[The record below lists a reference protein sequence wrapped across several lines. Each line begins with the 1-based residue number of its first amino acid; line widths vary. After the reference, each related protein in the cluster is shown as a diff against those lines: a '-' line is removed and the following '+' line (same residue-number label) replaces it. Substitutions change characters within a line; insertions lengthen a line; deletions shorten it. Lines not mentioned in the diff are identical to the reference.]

1 MILHTENV
9 GYDLLQE
16 KRPPNTVGRI
26 FATIRHLSGLI
37 LGGAYTNARQQMEKG
52 HGWRLSVLF
61 LRFILFFS
69 LPFLNRQLIRQP
81 FPIQFRR
88 RLEMLGPTYV
98 KLGQILS
105 LREDLLPKEITDE
118 LKNLLDRLPA
128 LPFVRYRVLVE
139 KSLNRN
145 MAEMFRRI
153 EPFPLGSASLA
164 QTHRAILLTGD
175 DVVVKLL
182 KPNVRQTV
190 IIDLR
195 LLRLLG
201 RLAELFLSRFQPK
214 RLINEFS
221 RYTLL
226 EVDLLNEAANAEIFA
241 ANFKNDPDIRFPRVY
256 RELSSQDVLC
266 MEYFKGSKPQPSVT
280 GRLSQSQLDRVIDLG
295 VRATVNMIFRDGF
308 FHADLHP
315 GNLIIFDDSGIGFI
329 DLGMVGRF
337 DTEMRKRM
345 LSYLYSLV
353 NGDPANAARYL
364 SAMMF
369 PGNRKSNP
377 DAFRRAV
384 EDLNRRWLRSP
395 NFSEFSLGQLILQSV
410 ALAGQYYIFYPGEIV
425 LMVKALVTLE
435 GVGHLMSPGLDIAAV
450 ARKHVR
456 SVLIRQIDLAKLF
469 RDGILVAPELIDIMT
484 RFPLVFGEGMGY
496 IDRQMK
502 SKREGPLA
510 ELRATIFASF
520 CLIAAALIVASD
532 GPAWLSASLFVVAFL
547 VGGYGFFAGR

>member
-1 MILHTENV
+1 V
-9 GYDLLQE
+9 
-16 KRPPNTVGRI
+16 
-26 FATIRHLSGLI
+26 
-37 LGGAYTNARQQMEKG
+37 QQQIEQG
-52 HGWRLSVLF
+52 HGWRLGIMF
-61 LRFILFFS
+61 LRFVLFFS
-69 LPFLNRQLIRQP
+69 LPFLNRQLVRQP
-81 FPIQFRR
+81 FPMQFRR

-105 LREDLLPKEITDE
+105 LREDLLPKEVTDE
-118 LKNLLDRLPA
+118 LKHLLDRLPA
-128 LPFVRYRVLVE
+128 LAFVRYRALVE
-139 KSLNRN
+139 ESLNRN
-145 MAEMFRRI
+145 MAVMFRRI
-153 EPFPLGSASLA
+153 EPIPLGSASLA
-164 QTHRAILLTGD
+164 QTHRAILLSGD

-226 EVDLLNEAANAEIFA
+226 EVDLRNEAANAEIFA
-241 ANFKNDPDIRFPRVY
+241 ANFKDDPNIRFPRVF

-266 MEYFKGSKPQPSVT
+266 MEYFKGSKPHPSVT
-280 GRLSQSQLDRVIDLG
+280 SRLSQSQLDRIIDLG
-295 VRATVNMIFRDGF
+295 VRTTVNMIFRDGF

-315 GNLIIFDDSGIGFI
+315 GNLIIFDDGRIGFI

-337 DTEMRKRM
+337 DADMRKRM
-345 LSYLYSLV
+345 LSYLYALT

-369 PGNRKSNP
+369 PGNRNGNP

-395 NFSEFSLGQLILQSV
+395 NFHDFSLGQLILQSV

-425 LMVKALVTLE
+425 LMVKALITLE
-435 GVGHLMSPGLDIAAV
+435 GVGHLISPGIDVATV

-456 SVLIRQIDLAKLF
+456 SVLIGQIDLAKLL
-469 RDGILVAPELIDIMT
+469 RDTILVFPELIDLAT
-484 RFPLVFGEGMGY
+484 RMPLVLGEGLDFF
-496 IDRQMK
+496 DRQMK
-502 SKREGPLA
+502 SKPEGPLA

-520 CLIAAALIVASD
+520 CLVAAALIVASD
-532 GPAWLSASLFVVAFL
+532 GPAWLSAMLFVAAF
-547 VGGYGFFAGR
+547 VIGGYGFFAER